1 MQPSEEA
8 QRYHSTIA
16 RIAAAV
22 FMIAFGELA
31 YGVMVES
38 RFLIRDG
45 FDWIYNVLIYVI
57 AALSFG
63 RGARAE
69 RAAGVALG
77 LVLIAAGVVTIVQM
91 WWAWIDP
98 PQIEPFNVTVSAFLI
113 IAVAWLI
120 AILLWPF
127 RHSQHPVIEATWLS
141 ARNDVVVSSLYAVV
155 MLAARLYP
163 SLWPQ
168 MMVDAISACLC
179 LQAGAKVVRDALR
192 IDAVM
197 QEGRA

>member
-1 MQPSEEA
+1 MQHSEDA
-8 QRYHSTIA
+8 KRYHATIA

-22 FMIAFGELA
+22 FLIAFGELA

-45 FDWIYNVLIYVI
+45 FDWIYDVLIYVI

-63 RGARAE
+63 RSAQVE
-69 RAAGVALG
+69 RAAAIAMG
-77 LVLIAAGVVTIVQM
+77 LVLVAAGVVTVLQM
-91 WWAWIDP
+91 WWAWIEP
-98 PQIEPFNVTVSAFLI
+98 PQIEPFNVTLSALLI

-120 AILLWPF
+120 VFLLWPF

-141 ARNDVVVSSLYAVV
+141 ARNDVVISTLYATV

-168 MMVDAISACLC
+168 MVVDGISACLC
-179 LQAGAKVVRDALR
+179 LQAGAKVVRDAWR
-192 IDAVM
+192 DSAAM
-197 QEGRA
+197 EEGRA